1 MVVKKFPLVGWETV
15 VGRCTQFALMLLSI
29 KAITSLISPYQYGVY
44 GLAMAVI
51 AIFAYIFIG
60 PVGLSINRYINEWAV
75 NGFLQKILHK
85 YFYYLIIVSVFA
97 GAFVGTQSENFFLGF
112 IAGFLYLLSQAIATT
127 LIPNLN
133 ILGHTKQ
140 FYLLLNINLFLSIV
154 FGCILIKFFTAEYEY
169 WLLGISLGNVLASAW
184 AYKFYF
190 RKIFLLEI
198 FTEQVNYRKYFSF
211 SSFIFI
217 SSIFTWLYLMGYR
230 FIAEDQLGYGGLGVY
245 LACAA
250 IPSGIISAYEQ
261 VTTGVFLPKLYRN
274 IELSKDAWLMYAKKI
289 AATSVPVCFFIIF
302 NSEILAKY
310 LLSEEYRGAYKFIQ
324 YCAVAEVIRVLIS
337 TFGYK
342 FHGDASTHL
351 MIAPSIFLAIAAN
364 ALTFSYIDNY
374 GAFIIPLAMII
385 SGSFVLIIYA
395 FIIGVSSLSVFI
407 RLLIFIAI
415 NLLAIFSITQFIG
428 YIELTSH
435 YKDILHFILISI
447 TTGALFLFALLND

>member
-1 MVVKKFPLVGWETV
+1 
-15 VGRCTQFALMLLSI
+15 MLLSI
-29 KAITSLISPYQYGVY
+29 KAITSLIPPYQYGMY
-44 GLAMAVI
+44 GLAMALI
-51 AIFAYIFIG
+51 AIFAYILIG
-60 PVGLSINRYINEWAV
+60 PVGLSINRFINKWTIS
-75 NGFLQKILHK
+75 GSLQGVLSK
-85 YFYYLIIVSVFA
+85 YFYYLILVSVFA
-97 GAFVGTQSENFFLGF
+97 GVFVGMQSESFYLGF
-112 IAGFLYLLSQAIATT
+112 FAGFLYLLSQAIATT
-127 LIPNLN
+127 LVPNLN
-133 ILGHTKQ
+133 ILGHSKE
-140 FYLLLNINLFLSIV
+140 FYKLLNLNLLLSIV
-154 FGCILIKFFTAEYEY
+154 FGYILIKFFRAQYEY
-169 WLLGISLGNVLASAW
+169 WILGIALGNILTSALAYIYYS
-184 AYKFYF
+184 KNIFF
-190 RKIFLLEI
+190 KKICVEN
-198 FTEQVNYRKYFSF
+198 VNYKKYLSF

-230 FIAEDQLGYGGLGVY
+230 FIAEDKLGYGGLGVY

-274 IELSKDAWLMYAKKI
+274 IEQRKDAWQMYAKKI

-364 ALTFSYIDNY
+364 VITYKYIDNY

-395 FIIGVSSLSVFI
+395 FIIGVSSLSVFL
-407 RLLIFIAI
+407 RLLIFITI

-447 TTGALFLFALLND
+447 TTGALFLFALFYD